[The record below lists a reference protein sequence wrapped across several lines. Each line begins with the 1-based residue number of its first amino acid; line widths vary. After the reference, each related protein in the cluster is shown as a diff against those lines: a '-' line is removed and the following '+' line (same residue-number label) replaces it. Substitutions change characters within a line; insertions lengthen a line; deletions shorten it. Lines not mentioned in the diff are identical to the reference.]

1 MNAHAPAYNWS
12 ARFFAGGVLVVFVWL
27 GWTAVPTNLALT
39 CHWKQWPESVFCPD
53 KTLHSLEVQVQELV
67 THLSRNPG
75 DSLAYADFARYANLP
90 KEISGFEGSALLA
103 AAARTNP
110 FDGTVLRLQAAH
122 ALQEQDW
129 GSAVSR
135 LTLLSERYSDSNAR
149 VSLATLI
156 AHSDESPELFAALFT
171 AAQTNQDWLEK
182 AVREMPAAQL
192 PVARSTK
199 LIGRLAQKTRL
210 SPSLGQFL
218 IQRLKA
224 EGARVDAHAIWM
236 NLWNEPLGLLYNGDF
251 EKQFVSGAFD
261 WEVND
266 KAQYKAGALVSQTSR
281 GGFGQVLRIHF
292 SGRQIRQPIVT
303 QDLMLP
309 TGQYRFEGYFLSMN
323 LQSNE
328 GLAWVFLC
336 GKARKELARTTAL
349 SVTGHNWMPFKLSF
363 DVPDECGTSVSIEL
377 QTQAPYEAKT
387 GLRGDMLFDR
397 FTLARE

>member
-1 MNAHAPAYNWS
+1 
-12 ARFFAGGVLVVFVWL
+12 
-27 GWTAVPTNLALT
+27 
-39 CHWKQWPESVFCPD
+39 
-53 KTLHSLEVQVQELV
+53 
-67 THLSRNPG
+67 
-75 DSLAYADFARYANLP
+75 
-90 KEISGFEGSALLA
+90 
-103 AAARTNP
+103 
-110 FDGTVLRLQAAH
+110 
-122 ALQEQDW
+122 
-129 GSAVSR
+129 
-135 LTLLSERYSDSNAR
+135 
-149 VSLATLI
+149 
-156 AHSDESPELFAALFT
+156 
-171 AAQTNQDWLEK
+171 
-182 AVREMPAAQL
+182 
-192 PVARSTK
+192 